1 MKQKNTGRYDKTLFV
16 VIFQIWSGRKDWE
29 QGLGNPISDWG
40 RISLT
45 CTGHTFMHMQC
56 WLSYPTSPCPHVLH
70 GGEHHPLNMDL
81 TGCQTQT

>member
-40 RISLT
+40 RIFPAQD
-45 CTGHTFMHMQC
+45 TFMHMQC
-56 WLSYPTSPCPHVLH
+56 WLSYPTSACPHVLH